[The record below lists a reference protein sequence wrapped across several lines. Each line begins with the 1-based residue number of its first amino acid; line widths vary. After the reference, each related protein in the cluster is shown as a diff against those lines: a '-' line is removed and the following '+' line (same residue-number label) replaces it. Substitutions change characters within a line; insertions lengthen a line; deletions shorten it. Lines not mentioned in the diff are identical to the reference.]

1 MRSSQS
7 VVHEN
12 SNLDLVMSKLST
24 QRIIPGMTVYHE
36 GARHYVVDL
45 VSATRVLIKSENG
58 QSKTVAATY
67 IFPDLVQPL
76 AQLPDLISIMPSK
89 WDRAIEIYNAIEE
102 LVAMGKSRS
111 RSDVQKVADS
121 ADKNISTVY
130 RWLENYESTGLVSS
144 LIKKPRSDV
153 GSKRLDER
161 VEKIIADTIENFFL
175 TNQLRTPTKTAA
187 EVRKV
192 CIQNNL
198 IPPDTKTVL
207 NRISEISEEYRL
219 RRRRGAKAADER
231 FEPIKG
237 SIPGANFP
245 LALVQI
251 DHTPMDVIIVDDM
264 HRKSIRRP
272 YLTIAT
278 DIYSKMCV
286 GFYLSLDPPGG
297 LATGLC
303 LSRAILSKEK
313 YLATLGLDDLSWPC
327 WGVMRTVHTDNAKEF
342 KGTLLGAA
350 AKQYGIIA
358 ERRPKGRPKYGG
370 GVERAFR
377 TYMHEVHNELPGTT
391 FSNVQEKLEYDS
403 EGRAVMTL
411 DALEKW
417 LTLYLLGVYHQ
428 KPHAGNDGIPPIV
441 QWERGIYGTETSI
454 GTGIPMR
461 VLDEDRLRIDFM
473 PFEMR
478 TVQEYG
484 ISIMGVPYWADALRR
499 FIHSVVPNQKKI
511 KQDYICRYDPR
522 DLSKIWMFEP
532 VSNKYIEIS
541 YRDLS
546 HPPISLWELKDAKK
560 LLRVES
566 KSATNETLIFN
577 TIDRMRALVASESA
591 KTKSARTKQ
600 QKRKQWD
607 SATKVSL
614 KGEVQKVTPD
624 IVKPV
629 PVPEEDMDDFTPYDN
644 IRES

>member
-1 MRSSQS
+1 
-7 VVHEN
+7 
-12 SNLDLVMSKLST
+12 MSKLST
-24 QRIIPGMTVYHE
+24 LRIIPGMTVYHE
-36 GARHYVVDL
+36 GARYYVVDL
-45 VSATRVLIKSENG
+45 VSATRVMIKGESG
-58 QSKTVAATY
+58 KSKTVAATD
-67 IFPDLVQPL
+67 IFPDLEQPL
-76 AQLPDLISIMPSK
+76 APLPDLVSITRGK
-89 WDRAIEIYNAIEE
+89 WDRAIEIYNAIEA

-121 ADKNISTVY
+121 TDKNISTVY

-161 VEKIIADTIENFFL
+161 VEKIIADTIENFYL
-175 TNQLRTPTKTAA
+175 TEQVRTPTKTAA

-192 CIQNNL
+192 CIQNNF

-237 SIPGANFP
+237 SLPGATFP
-245 LALVQI
+245 LAVVQI
-251 DHTPMDVIIVDDM
+251 DHTPVDVIIVDDM
-264 HRKSIRRP
+264 HRKAIRRP

-278 DIYSKMCV
+278 DVYSKMCI
-286 GFYLSLDPPGG
+286 GFYLALDPPGG

-303 LSRAILSKEK
+303 LSRTILSKEK

-350 AKQYGIIA
+350 TKQYGIIA

-391 FSNVQEKLEYDS
+391 FSNVQEKQEYDS

-417 LTLYLLGVYHQ
+417 FTLYLLGVYHQ
-428 KPHAGNDGIPPIV
+428 KPHAGNDGIPPII

-461 VLDEDRLRIDFM
+461 VLDEDRLKIDFM

-478 TVQEYG
+478 TVQED
-484 ISIMGVPYWADALRR
+484 GVVNQYIHYWTDALRR
-499 FIHSVVPNQKKI
+499 LIHSVDPNSKKDAQK
-511 KQDYICRYDPR
+511 YICRYDPR
-522 DLSKIWMFEP
+522 DLSKIWLFEP
-532 VSNKYIEIS
+532 SSNNYIEVP
-541 YRDLS
+541 YRDLT
-546 HPPISLWELKDAKK
+546 HTPISMWELRDAKK
-560 LLRVES
+560 RLRSES

-614 KGEVQKVTPD
+614 EGETKKVKPA

-629 PVPEEDMDDFTPYDN
+629 HAPEEDMDDFTPYDD